1 MELLKNKILN
11 DGHALGKDILKVDSF
26 LNHQLDIRLFEAMGE
41 EFARRFEN
49 VEVTKILTIETS
61 GIAIAAVAAK
71 YFDYCPVVFGK
82 KNASL
87 NLDKDIY
94 TSEVY
99 SFTKQQTYQIMVS
112 KKYLNPE
119 DKVLIIDDFLANGK
133 AVSALEE
140 IVKQSGAQLMGV
152 GIAIEKGFQNGGKE
166 IRESGIRLESLAIVD
181 EMHEDGTII
190 FRD

>member
-1 MELLKNKILN
+1 M
-11 DGHALGKDILKVDSF
+11 A
-26 LNHQLDIRLFEAMGE
+26 
-41 EFARRFEN
+41 
-49 VEVTKILTIETS
+49 
-61 GIAIAAVAAK
+61 
-71 YFDYCPVVFGK
+71 K

-133 AVSALEE
+133 AVEALEE